1 MLAFALL
8 ILVIA
13 GQNYE
18 AVLAGRTMEV
28 LSSYIGLPVFIVLWL
43 AHHFITKSK
52 VVPLLEMDLTA
63 PKDLE
68 DEPRGGTQ

>member
-1 MLAFALL
+1 LAFALL

-43 AHHFITKSK
+43 AHRFITKSK

-63 PKDLE
+63 PQDLE
-68 DEPRGGTQ
+68 DEPRGSTQ